1 MTPLRQGARPTGTTR
16 LWLAT
21 INSLRGLKH
30 CYYSEAAF
38 RQEVWA
44 SAVLIPVALWLGRT
58 GVERSLLVGSVL
70 FALLSWVA
78 TWALIL
84 LDRIS

>member
-1 MTPLRQGARPTGTTR
+1 MTQLREGARPTGATR

-30 CYYSEAAF
+30 CYYCEAAF

-44 SAVLIPVALWLGRT
+44 SAVLIPVALGLGRT

-78 TWALIL
+78 TWALRL